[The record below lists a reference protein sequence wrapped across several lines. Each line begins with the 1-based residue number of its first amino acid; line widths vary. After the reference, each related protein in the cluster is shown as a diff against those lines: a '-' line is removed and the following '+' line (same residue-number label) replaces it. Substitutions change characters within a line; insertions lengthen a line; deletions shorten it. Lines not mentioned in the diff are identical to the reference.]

1 MELVEVD
8 AAAADWDKNRPAV
21 VDADDPRFL
30 LSRKATAAALVS
42 DRRDVEAID
51 EDDAPTDRT
60 GAALK
65 AVAKRVAV
73 SAKKAIFA
81 SLWNCI
87 AVRLFFKG
95 NAMNIMIP
103 IVPCVTV

>member
-1 MELVEVD
+1 MD
-8 AAAADWDKNRPAV
+8 AAPADWDKNRPAV
-21 VDADDPRFL
+21 VDAEDPRFL

-42 DRRDVEAID
+42 DRRDVEATD

-60 GAALK
+60 VAALK
-65 AVAKRVAV
+65 AVAARVAV

-95 NAMNIMIP
+95 NAMNIMIT
-103 IVPCVTV
+103 IGQCMTI